1 LLDRQVLDALSH
13 STPERGIEKDQK
25 SSEKRG
31 GRIEETRGFS
41 SSSLLSSVRSLSTFS
56 SNLAL
61 LVFLLF
67 YRFLFPAQKK
77 SRALVS
83 PHSQPAVSLTQ
94 SRKPLPNLSPKQKKA
109 GSGGDEMGQGGVK
122 KGATAD
128 AAAVAPPAEA
138 AAPPAEA
145 AAPSA
150 ANDEEAKPLARRAA
164 ARRVASL
171 KEPTA
176 SDGEFFVL

>member
-1 LLDRQVLDALSH
+1 
-13 STPERGIEKDQK
+13 
-25 SSEKRG
+25 
-31 GRIEETRGFS
+31 
-41 SSSLLSSVRSLSTFS
+41 
-56 SNLAL
+56 
-61 LVFLLF
+61 
-67 YRFLFPAQKK
+67 
-77 SRALVS
+77 
-83 PHSQPAVSLTQ
+83 
-94 SRKPLPNLSPKQKKA
+94 
-109 GSGGDEMGQGGVK
+109 MGQGGVK